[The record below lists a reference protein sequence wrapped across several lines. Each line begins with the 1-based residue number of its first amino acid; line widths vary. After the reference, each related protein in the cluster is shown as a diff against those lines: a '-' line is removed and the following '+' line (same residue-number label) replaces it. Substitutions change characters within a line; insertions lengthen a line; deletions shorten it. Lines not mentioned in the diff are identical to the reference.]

1 MEKEQDQKLD
11 DNTSSSDSKT
21 EINEVQ
27 NQAGVKLDNEEE
39 DNCLIVIRV
48 VSLEFLITK
57 SVPTLDVFPCICSI
71 ITPSLSNISTVF
83 VLNVVT
89 SGVSSINISFASTR
103 VPKSGTNFMTF
114 FKVESTGI
122 VS

>member
-39 DNCLIVIRV
+39 DNNEIP
-48 VSLEFLITK
+48 SEK
-57 SVPTLDVFPCICSI
+57 I
-71 ITPSLSNISTVF
+71 I
-83 VLNVVT
+83 
-89 SGVSSINISFASTR
+89 
-103 VPKSGTNFMTF
+103 K
-114 FKVESTGI
+114 
-122 VS
+122 